1 MIVKVKLFA
10 MLKESL
16 GDEVELQVPE
26 PATVSSLMRR
36 FVEEYPQFKHAA
48 ASLNVAVDHTYS
60 PGDQPIAEGQEVAI
74 IPPVSGGGGEGGG
87 EKSGALHE
95 MADEP
100 IDLNTLVAK
109 VASPR
114 AGGIATFLGVVRDN
128 SLGRK
133 VLYLYYEA
141 YPPMAVKEMARVET
155 AVRERWEIEAIA
167 ITHRTGRL
175 EIGEASVA
183 IAVSSPHRK
192 ESIEACH
199 FAIDRLKQTVPAWKK
214 EYWEGGEIWIEN
226 AEGSTIVQ
234 STP

>member
-16 GDEVELQVPE
+16 GEEVELQVPE
-26 PATVSSLMRR
+26 PATVSRLMRR
-36 FVEEYPQFKHAA
+36 FVEEYPQFEHAA
-48 ASLNVAVDHTYS
+48 ASLNVAVDYAYS
-60 PGDQPIAEGQEVAI
+60 PGDHPIAEGQEVAI
-74 IPPVSGGGGEGGG
+74 IPPVSGGAP
-87 EKSGALHE
+87 ALHE
-95 MADEP
+95 MVEAP

-109 VASPR
+109 VASPG

-128 SLGRK
+128 SQGRK

-141 YPPMAVKEMARVET
+141 YPPMAVKEMARVEA
-155 AVRERWEIEAIA
+155 AVRERWEIDSIA
-167 ITHRTGRL
+167 IIHRIGRL

-183 IAVSSPHRK
+183 IAVSSPHRR
-192 ESIEACH
+192 EAIEACH
-199 FAIDRLKQTVPAWKK
+199 FAIDRLKQTVPVWKK
-214 EYWEGGEIWIEN
+214 EYWEGGEVWIEN

>member
-16 GDEVELQVPE
+16 GEEVELQVPE

-36 FVEEYPQFKHAA
+36 FVEEYPQFREAA
-48 ASLNVAVDHTYS
+48 PSLNVAVDYTYS

-74 IPPVSGGGGEGGG
+74 IPPVSGGA
-87 EKSGALHE
+87 SALHE
-95 MADEP
+95 IVEAP

-109 VASPR
+109 VASPG

-133 VLYLYYEA
+133 VLYLFYEV
-141 YPPMAVKEMARVET
+141 YPPMAVKEMARVEA
-155 AVRERWEIEAIA
+155 AVRERWEVDSIA
-167 ITHRTGRL
+167 ITHRIGRL

-192 ESIEACH
+192 EAIEACH
-199 FAIDRLKQTVPAWKK
+199 FAIDRLKQTVPVWKK
-214 EYWEGGEIWIEN
+214 EYWEGGEVWIEN
-226 AEGSTIVQ
+226 AEGSTIIQ

>member
-16 GDEVELQVPE
+16 GEEVELQVPE
-26 PATVSSLMRR
+26 PATVNGLMRR

-60 PGDQPIAEGQEVAI
+60 PGDHPIAEGQEVAI
-74 IPPVSGGGGEGGG
+74 IPPVSGGSGKRGE
-87 EKSGALHE
+87 ALHE
-95 MADEP
+95 MVEAP

-109 VASPR
+109 VAAPG

-128 SLGRK
+128 SHGRK
-133 VLYLYYEA
+133 VLYLFYEA
-141 YPPMAVKEMARVET
+141 YPPMAVKEMERVEG
-155 AVRERWEIEAIA
+155 AVRERWEIEAMA
-167 ITHRTGRL
+167 ITHRIGRL

-183 IAVSSPHRK
+183 IAVSSAHRK
-192 ESIEACH
+192 EAIEACH
-199 FAIDRLKQTVPAWKK
+199 FAIDRLKQTVPVWKK